1 MSVRFNLSY
10 ARLIPAFG
18 VLVALAI
25 VAAPSLQAQPG
36 GMGMMNR
43 PQMASGLLAMEE
55 VQKELELTDEQ
66 VEEIVAAAQ
75 QLNDDFRA
83 AMREAFT
90 NGEDTA
96 EIAKEFKEQD
106 DEIVAKLNDDQK
118 KRLKQLLYQRM
129 DIAVLRDA
137 EVAGALGLS
146 DDQKTAIDEAFT
158 SMQEKMQELF
168 QSGDR
173 EAMREKMGEL
183 RTELSEAVMGQLT
196 DEQKSKLDELKGEAF
211 QFPERRRGGERR
223 SDF

>member
-1 MSVRFNLSY
+1 
-10 ARLIPAFG
+10 
-18 VLVALAI
+18 
-25 VAAPSLQAQPG
+25 
-36 GMGMMNR
+36 MMNR

-55 VQKELELTDEQ
+55 VQKELEMTEGQ

-90 NGEDTA
+90 SGEDIA
-96 EIAKEFKEQD
+96 EIAKEFKAQD
-106 DEIVAKLNDDQK
+106 DELVAKLDDKQK
-118 KRLKQLLYQRM
+118 TRLKQLMYQRM

-137 EVAGALGLS
+137 DVAAAIALT
-146 DDQKTAIDEAFT
+146 DDQKTAIDDAFA
-158 SMQEKMQELF
+158 SMQEKMQEMF

-173 EAMREKMGEL
+173 EGMREKMGEL
-183 RTELSEAVMGQLT
+183 RTELTETVMGQLT
-196 DEQKSKLDELKGEAF
+196 DDQKAKLDELKGAAF